1 MLLKL
6 LEDKNGEVQNLAVK
20 WCVLGY
26 IFVIY
31 LCITINVL
39 LSDNYCIVCMC
50 LSLTQ

>member
-1 MLLKL
+1 MERCRTWLS
-6 LEDKNGEVQNLAVK
+6 NGVF
-20 WCVLGY
+20 WD
-26 IFVIY
+26 IF